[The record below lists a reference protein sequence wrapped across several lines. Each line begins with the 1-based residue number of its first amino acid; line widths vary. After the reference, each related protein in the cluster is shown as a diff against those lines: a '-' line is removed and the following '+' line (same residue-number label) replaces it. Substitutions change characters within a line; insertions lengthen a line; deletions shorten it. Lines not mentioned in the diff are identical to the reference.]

1 MSESSDFRLT
11 AKQREQLRLIGG
23 PATHVLSYGGSR
35 SAKTFG
41 YLRAIAIRAL
51 AAPRS
56 RHAVLRFRFN
66 HVKASIVADT
76 WPKMLRLCFP
86 QVPVDLDKT
95 DWYAKFPNESEVW
108 FGGLDDKDRTEK
120 VLGQEYCVSPESLIL
135 TADLQWVQADSISV
149 GDELVGFP
157 ESLDGH
163 CKLLPSVVER
173 ADVIQAERY
182 LIETDRG
189 STVVSAQHRMVAHYD
204 DRRHRNARQF
214 SWRKAEDLRVGD
226 HLRWTCEPWKV
237 GGTREDGWFSGMLDG
252 EGWVSKPA
260 RMAGVAQ
267 CEGECLDALRD
278 WLRDHCVAFADR
290 VGHGKQGKRGPC
302 HKLTASG
309 LWPSLR
315 MLGIARPKRLDGR
328 LLWDG
333 CHAFR
338 TTDHTATVVR
348 ITKLGIGPVV
358 ALGTSTKT
366 FIADGFLAHNCTI
379 LLNECSQIPFSSRN
393 IAVTRLAQAVY
404 HDVGGERKQ
413 MRLKMLYDCNPPP
426 KGHWTYKL
434 FRERRDPETNQPLK
448 NIEDVDCLQMNPGD
462 NRENLPPG
470 YLTTLEALP
479 ARMRVRF
486 LEGEFGEVAEGALW
500 SLETIEKWRSSELP
514 DMQRIVVAVDPSGA
528 DDTDNAANDE
538 IGIVV
543 AGLGTD
549 GRGYLLEDLTVKA
562 GPKTW
567 GTIATTAFDRHQA
580 DLVVGEKNYGGAM
593 VKYVIQTQ
601 RPNTPYKEVT
611 ASRGKAVRA
620 EPIAALHE
628 SGKVRFAGN
637 FPELEDE
644 LCAFTTAGYTG
655 SNSPNRA
662 DAFIWAMSEL
672 FPGMVK
678 ESRKDKRERSVIVPR
693 GPLGFMGA

>member
-120 VLGQEYCVSPESLIL
+120 VLGQEY
-135 TADLQWVQADSISV
+135 A
-149 GDELVGFP
+149 
-157 ESLDGH
+157 
-163 CKLLPSVVER
+163 
-173 ADVIQAERY
+173 
-182 LIETDRG
+182 
-189 STVVSAQHRMVAHYD
+189 
-204 DRRHRNARQF
+204 
-214 SWRKAEDLRVGD
+214 
-226 HLRWTCEPWKV
+226 
-237 GGTREDGWFSGMLDG
+237 
-252 EGWVSKPA
+252 
-260 RMAGVAQ
+260 
-267 CEGECLDALRD
+267 
-278 WLRDHCVAFADR
+278 
-290 VGHGKQGKRGPC
+290 
-302 HKLTASG
+302 
-309 LWPSLR
+309 
-315 MLGIARPKRLDGR
+315 
-328 LLWDG
+328 
-333 CHAFR
+333 
-338 TTDHTATVVR
+338 
-348 ITKLGIGPVV
+348 
-358 ALGTSTKT
+358 
-366 FIADGFLAHNCTI
+366 TI

-448 NIEDVDCLQMNPGD
+448 NLEDVDCLQMNPVD

-611 ASRGKAVRA
+611 ASRGKVVRA

-678 ESRKDKRERSVIVPR
+678 ESRKEKRERSVIVPR